1 MSLPRTYARIT
12 QRILRNLS
20 DNVALNSAKPNE
32 QRPSSSQSS
41 GDNTNASI
49 DKRETEARSLVAV
62 QSFTIS
68 AFRNIGTLYIE
79 RLLLCIHRQ
88 WIDHSQYARYSKLLR
103 GRFAKFTFRL
113 LTLPFSLLSSSRNMY
128 LRNEPEESVIVFN
141 ANVG

>member
-1 MSLPRTYARIT
+1 MSLPRTDARIT
-12 QRILRNLS
+12 QHVLRNLS
-20 DNVALNSAKPNE
+20 DNVALNSAKPNG

-41 GDNTNASI
+41 GDNTNAFI

-62 QSFTIS
+62 QSFTIG

-79 RLLLCIHRQ
+79 RLLLCIHNQ
-88 WIDHSQYARYSKLLR
+88 WIDHSRYVRYRKLLR
-103 GRFAKFTFRL
+103 GLFAKFTFQL
-113 LTLPFSLLSSSRNMY
+113 LTLSFSLLSFSGYMY

>member
-12 QRILRNLS
+12 QHIFRNLS
-20 DNVALNSAKPNE
+20 DNAALNSAKPNG

-41 GDNTNASI
+41 GDNTNAFI

-79 RLLLCIHRQ
+79 RLLLRIHSQ
-88 WIDHSQYARYSKLLR
+88 WIDHGQYARYTKLLR
-103 GRFAKFTFRL
+103 GRFAKFTFQL
-113 LTLPFSLLSSSRNMY
+113 LTLPFSLLSFSRNMY
-128 LRNEPEESVIVFN
+128 LRNEPFLNVFN
-141 ANVG
+141 VNVD